1 MYTSDQ
7 IPLVIA
13 ATARFS
19 SSVTDPK
26 AAIITTANFFLG
38 QVGETLISYAQTLIV
53 VRSRVL
59 QNFCSMTDP
68 RLQTEFSTT
77 SWR

>member
-38 QVGETLISYAQTLIV
+38 QVGETLMSH
-53 VRSRVL
+53 
-59 QNFCSMTDP
+59 
-68 RLQTEFSTT
+68 
-77 SWR
+77 